1 MEQELTGLF
10 TGDFHKLRVFQ
21 NDTMRDIL
29 DIISSPGGVPTI
41 VQAGSGIAV
50 QEVSNKHFVISNIAP
65 GTQGD
70 AGSDGA
76 VQSVYINDGAGVEQT
91 FTASQVQGLRF
102 SGALGQLANGTL
114 TVSGLRGAD
123 GQDASTP
130 QDGQDGAPAAM
141 QKITV
146 AGQTFTSY
154 TLSEV
159 VFSCATAQLQ
169 DGRGG

>member
-29 DIISSPGGVPTI
+29 DIISSPGGNPT
-41 VQAGSGIAV
+41 VVSAGSGISV
-50 QEVSNKHFVISNIAP
+50 QEVSSKHFVVSNIAP

-91 FTASQVQGLRF
+91 FTAGQVQGLRF
-102 SGALGQLANGTL
+102 SGALGTLANGTL
-114 TVSGLRGAD
+114 TLSGLHGAD
-123 GQDASTP
+123 GVDGSTP
-130 QDGQDGAPAAM
+130 ADGQDGANAAM

-146 AGQTFTSY
+146 GGQT
-154 TLSEV
+154 
-159 VFSCATAQLQ
+159 
-169 DGRGG
+169 